1 MARIA
6 GINIPDNKHAGISL
20 TYIYGIGRTTATKIC
35 EAVGV
40 NPSQKVQELGEDKL
54 DAIRNEVSRLTV
66 EGDLRRE
73 RNMAVK
79 RLMDLGCY
87 RGIRHRRHRA
97 QMIAREIAA
106 YAAAQD
112 LVLQEPYRTDS
123 PDPAH
128 LAWLFVRAQS
138 PEQFEPFLLEIFRRY
153 WSLALDASD
162 LEAVAKFLA
171 EFGLDSAAFLEWA
184 NREGTPALKVARVQR
199 NDALGTR
206 LGSES
211 EHKGRCVR
219 LTIT

>member
-1 MARIA
+1 MKIESNLQASEVTVALDIRHPFAHIALGPSLEFARELGI
-6 GINIPDNKHAGISL
+6 GINLLPRVVPPLHP
-20 TYIYGIGRTTATKIC
+20 
-35 EAVGV
+35 
-40 NPSQKVQELGEDKL
+40 PSVP
-54 DAIRNEVSRLTV
+54 TP
-66 EGDLRRE
+66 GD
-73 RNMAVK
+73 
-79 RLMDLGCY
+79 D

-184 NREGTPALKVARVQR
+184 NREGTPALERITADLDAAGAVAVPSYLACGQAFHGRQH
-199 NDALGTR
+199 LPMIKW
-206 LGSES
+206 LLEGST
-211 EHKGRCVR
+211 GPVP
-219 LTIT
+219 I